1 MASRTPL
8 VTGANAEDCEQGS
21 RTQDVAPKEAREIC
35 LATRLGESTNT
46 DGEGG
51 VNLEWRDISCYVPE
65 AKEKRCIGKFAE
77 EYFGFEGVPGP
88 PTKRIMHNVS
98 GFACSGEVLALMGPS
113 GSGKTTLLNILA
125 QRPTLG
131 RTGYWTG
138 ELLLNGMPPW
148 KDWEREMAYVMQ
160 KDIFYDE
167 LKVRENLLT
176 TALLRLPYSWSK
188 ADKIERLEQ
197 VLKDLG
203 LQDVSDTK
211 IGTAMSRGLSG
222 GEVKRTSIAN
232 ESLLMPKIFL
242 LDEPLTG
249 LDSSRAVDVMKSLR
263 HMARNHGTTVMLTIH
278 QPSSALYECFD
289 KLMLMAPGGRLA
301 YFGEVAAATAH
312 FTRIGRPVPALW
324 TPTDHYIELL
334 VVEDTCSE
342 VCEAWAK
349 TDQPVAPP
357 PSSRPPCE
365 LSMPPFLYQLR
376 VLLPRSFKRIQRTYL
391 TRMNYKLHIGLALV
405 FGLVYFHV
413 GQRMPERLTDYVGII
428 FFIVAHWSWTP
439 LFQGLGNFPREKEML
454 TKEKASRVY
463 DLSAFALSQFLAEA
477 PLLLVL
483 PVVFFSILWP
493 LAGLDI
499 AVLAQTFL
507 VISVNIQ
514 VCAGLS
520 NLISAICMD
529 QDMAIPCAI
538 VVMVFQMCC
547 GGYFADMRA
556 LPLWLGWVRFTSFYF
571 YTFGSCSRLLLTVPF
586 SQEVHAKA
594 IAKYSFSD
602 FGYMWEVMALLLQVG
617 MYRMMAYLALK
628 WNRKL
633 RFS

>member
-8 VTGANAEDCEQGS
+8 VTGTIAEDCEQGS
-21 RTQDVAPKEAREIC
+21 WTQEGATKEAREIA
-35 LATRLGESTNT
+35 LTSRLGQSLRVER
-46 DGEGG
+46 EGG
-51 VNLEWRDISCYVPE
+51 INLEWRNINCYVAEP
-65 AKEKRCIGKFAE
+65 KEKRCISKFAG
-77 EYFGFEGVPGP
+77 EYLGFEGVPGP
-88 PTKRIMHNVS
+88 PTKRIAQGVS

-113 GSGKTTLLNILA
+113 GSGKTTLLNVLA

-131 RTGYWTG
+131 RTGCWTG

-249 LDSSRAVDVMKSLR
+249 LDSSRAVDVMQSLR
-263 HMARNHGTTVMLTIH
+263 SMARNHGTTVMLTIH

-289 KLMLMAPGGRLA
+289 KLMLMAPGGRMA
-301 YFGEVAAATAH
+301 YFGDVATATAH
-312 FTRIGRPVPALW
+312 FARIGRPVPALW

-334 VVEDTCSE
+334 VVENTCSE

-349 TDQPVAPP
+349 ADQPVAPAA
-357 PSSRPPCE
+357 SSRPPCT

-376 VLLPRSFKRIQRTYL
+376 VLWPRSFKRTQRTYL
-391 TRMNYKLHIGLALV
+391 TPMNYKLQVGLALV
-405 FGLVYFHV
+405 FGFVYFQV
-413 GQRMPERLTDYVGII
+413 GQRMPERLTDYVGTI

-463 DLSAFALSQFLAEA
+463 DLSAYALGQFLAEA

-483 PVVFFSILWP
+483 PVVFFAILWP
-493 LAGLDI
+493 LAGLDVSVI
-499 AVLAQTFL
+499 VPNFL
-507 VISVNIQ
+507 VISLNIQ

-520 NLISAICMD
+520 MLISAICMD
-529 QDMAIPCAI
+529 QDMAIPVAI
-538 VVMVFQMCC
+538 VVMCFQMCC
-547 GGYFADMRA
+547 GGYFADMRT
-556 LPLWLGWVRFTSFYF
+556 LPWWLGWLRFTSFYF
-571 YTFGSCSRLLLTVPF
+571 YTFGSCSRLLLRVPF
-586 SQEVHAKA
+586 SEAVHKEA
-594 IAKYSFSD
+594 IQKYSFSD
-602 FGYMWEVMALLLQVG
+602 FGYMWEVIALVLQVCF
-617 MYRMMAYLALK
+617 YRMMAYLALK
-628 WNRKL
+628 WNKKL
-633 RFS
+633 TFS